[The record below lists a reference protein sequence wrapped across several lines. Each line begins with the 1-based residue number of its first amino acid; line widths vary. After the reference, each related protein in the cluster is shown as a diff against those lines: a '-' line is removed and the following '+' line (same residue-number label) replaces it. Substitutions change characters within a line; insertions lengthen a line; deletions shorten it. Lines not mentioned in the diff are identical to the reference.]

1 MINKRFLD
9 KRITLIIE
17 GKNIYYFKDI
27 YYFKE
32 RVGNQRNA
40 MRQLEKHIL
49 INERKY
55 SLDL

>member
-9 KRITLIIE
+9 KRRTLIIE
-17 GKNIYYFKDI
+17 GKNI

-40 MRQLEKHIL
+40 MRQLEKHML
-49 INERKY
+49 INEGKY